1 VITLSAEDHSPYR
14 RVPFLRDT
22 VQPWNAQ
29 PPDHNRVTVN
39 PKNPTMSVT
48 VTHGANSCDNPTFE
62 VPPPTSTP
70 ELMRREDYV
79 RSLGGA
85 CYTTQ
90 YESCIGS
97 PGHIS
102 SIVVRVPVTGGS
114 RVVGPVLVAVSVFI
128 DRSLL
133 IATNIICSVNFL
145 SSLLQRSLLI
155 SGHSILP

>member
-1 VITLSAEDHSPYR
+1 
-14 RVPFLRDT
+14 
-22 VQPWNAQ
+22 
-29 PPDHNRVTVN
+29 
-39 PKNPTMSVT
+39 
-48 VTHGANSCDNPTFE
+48 
-62 VPPPTSTP
+62 
-70 ELMRREDYV
+70 MRREDYV